1 MKTIYK
7 KIAAV
12 ALAMPMMLTSCI
24 EETFPTSG
32 VTTEQVGENSQGVE
46 AIVKGMPAYMK
57 KYHTWNTNS
66 YNLGYPGIFMM
77 LGVQTQDMIQNPT
90 GYDWFSF
97 WAEVSLG
104 LNSGYVMSQVNW
116 YYMNFMVRSTADVFN
131 AIGTPTTDAEIAAIA
146 QAHIFR
152 ASTYLDMARIYE
164 FLPNETISGVN
175 ESGNDVT
182 GLTVPVTVPE
192 MSDEQLANNPR
203 KPHDEMVEFLI
214 GDLQAAIDLY
224 GQTSAVP
231 ADKTFP
237 SLAVAYGVMAR
248 VYMWDENYPKAAEYA
263 KLAYQT
269 AGATPLTQAE
279 WLSTTQGFNDAS
291 FSSWM
296 WAIQMESND
305 DPVQGV
311 DNWTSFVS
319 PETTIG
325 YGGRQSAYFM
335 IDKSLYDQISNADF
349 RKLTFKAPEGHPLSG
364 REPVLRTSAYD
375 DWEPYTSFKF
385 RPGQGNM
392 SDKTVTYATAI
403 PLMRVEEMYLIEAE
417 ALAHTSPANGKA
429 AIESFMKN
437 YRYSSYVCPA
447 TDMQGVV
454 DEIFLQKRI
463 EFWGETGIAFYDFKR
478 LDKGVTRAY
487 DGSNWPDTQRFNT
500 VGRPG
505 WMNWPFVD
513 YEGEFNTGVRG
524 YLNPNVGEQFTPIM
538 DSSEE

>member
-12 ALAMPMMLTSCI
+12 ALAMPLMLTSCI

-32 VTTEQVGENSQGVE
+32 VTTGQVGENSQGVE
-46 AIVKGMPAYMK
+46 AIIKGMPAYMK
-57 KYHTWNTNS
+57 KYHTWNTNA
-66 YNLGYPGIFMM
+66 YNFGYPSIFMKM
-77 LGVQTQDMIQNPT
+77 NVQTQDVIQNPT

-97 WAEVSLG
+97 WAEVALVV
-104 LNSGYVMSQVNW
+104 NSGYVLSQDNW

-131 AIGTPTTDAEIAAIA
+131 AIGTPKNDEEVAALA

-164 FLPNETISGVN
+164 FLPNADISGVN
-175 ESGNDVT
+175 EAGNDVT
-182 GLTVPVTVPE
+182 GLTVPVTTPE
-192 MSDEQLANNPR
+192 MSDEEIANNPR
-203 KPHDEMVEFLI
+203 KPHADMVKFLI
-214 GDLQAAIDLY
+214 DDLQAAVDLY
-224 GQTSAVP
+224 GQTSATA

-248 VYMWDENYPKAAEYA
+248 VYMWDENYTKAAEYA

-269 AGATPLTQAE
+269 AGAQPLTQAQ
-279 WLSTTQGFNDAS
+279 WLSTTQGFNDSS

-305 DPVQGV
+305 DPVASS
-311 DNWTSFVS
+311 DNWMSFAT
-319 PETTIG
+319 PETTVG
-325 YGGRQSAYFM
+325 YGGQYGAYYL

-364 REPVLRTSAYD
+364 REAVLNTSKFASL
-375 DWEPYTSFKF
+375 EPYASVKF
-385 RPGQGNM
+385 RPGKGNL
-392 SDKTVTYATAI
+392 SDRTTAFAVAI
-403 PLMRVEEMYLIEAE
+403 PLMRVEEMYFIEAE
-417 ALAHTSPANGKA
+417 ALAHSNPANGKA
-429 AIESFMKN
+429 AIESFMKQ
-437 YRYSSYVCPA
+437 YRYASYSCAA
-447 TDMQGVV
+447 TDKQGVI

-463 EFWGETGIAFYDFKR
+463 EFWGEGIIFYDFKR

-487 DGSNWPDTQRFNT
+487 EGSNWPDTQRYNT

-513 YEGEFNTGVRG
+513 YEGDFNLGVRG
-524 YLNPNVGEQFTPIM
+524 YLNPNVGEKFTPIM
-538 DSSEE
+538 DATE